1 MNNSGG
7 FMNISE
13 YLTEKTITFINE
25 KDKYSVINTLV
36 DKAFELGKIVDKEE
50 FKKAIEARESLISTG
65 IGLGIA
71 VPHAKLAGIKDFF
84 VIISILETPV
94 QWDSIDYQPVSLVF
108 LIGGPSDRQTQYLKL
123 LSQIILVAKNEAKR
137 KILIK
142 AKDIDTVIKQ
152 FQG

>member
-1 MNNSGG
+1 
-7 FMNISE
+7 MNILE
-13 YLTEKTITFINE
+13 CITKDSIIFTDK
-25 KDKYSVINTLV
+25 KDKYAVINTLI
-36 DKAFELGKIVDKEE
+36 DKAFELGKISDKDG

-84 VIISILETPV
+84 VITGITENPV
-94 QWDSIDYQPVSLVF
+94 QWDSIDHQPVNLVF
-108 LIGGPSDRQTQYLKL
+108 LIGGPADQQNQYLKL
-123 LSQIILVAKNEAKR
+123 LSQIILVAKNDAKR
-137 KILIK
+137 DILIK